1 MSADTSRNM
10 NNTTVN
16 TNIMNRL
23 TGKATNSSSSPM
35 TEIRLYKEYILSE
48 IFYFILIIYT
58 DILNQ
63 LCNTANTTTNNT
75 NNNTSTNTSGGVKSR
90 TNDTVANSSSVL
102 SQSNEE
108 FEFFKVN
115 ILLLLVLL
123 FNIILLLLL
132 VFEYN
137 ILLLVVVLLCI

>member
-1 MSADTSRNM
+1 M

-63 LCNTANTTTNNT
+63 LRNTANTTTNNT

-90 TNDTVANSSSVL
+90 TNDTVASSSVL
-102 SQSNEE
+102 SQANEE

-123 FNIILLLLL
+123 FNIILLLLS